1 MSKNNHDNNN
11 IDEKDIDYGKDR
23 NIEGQAENDNFDKES
38 SEASE
43 LTDDGKLD
51 TEIIEDALDK
61 SANTRNFTGWK
72 KYLFMAI
79 AVIGALYHLYI
90 LNFNPIDPW
99 VFRSTHIVFGTVL
112 SLMFY
117 KGWKTKSNS
126 IPVIDWVLIAAAI
139 FIGYYIAANLT
150 TLVFRFGVT
159 PTTLDVI
166 VATVGILLVL
176 EITRRS
182 SGWTLPILAGVF
194 IAYSFL
200 GPYLP
205 GIFNH
210 NGYSFERFVTYIY
223 GLDGVF
229 GVTTDVSS
237 KYIILFI
244 IFGAFLQMSG
254 VGQYFID
261 VAFRL
266 AGWMRGG
273 PAKVAVFASALMGMI
288 NGTSAGNV
296 VATGSLTI
304 PLMKRTGYRSQ
315 FAAATEAT
323 ASAGGQLLPPIMG
336 AGAFLMAE
344 ITGIPYSEIIIAAI
358 IPALL
363 YFVSVYFMVD
373 FQALKDDLKGV
384 PRHLLPESSY
394 LIKRAYL
401 FIPII
406 ILIALLVMGYS
417 VIFAGTVG
425 IIACFVLS
433 LFRKETRMGIMKV
446 LEAFELGMK
455 NALQLIAIVATAGI
469 IVGVIALTGVGQR
482 FSTLLLTIADNNMLI
497 ALIFAMAL
505 SIILGMG
512 MPTTAA
518 YAVAA
523 SVVAPGLV
531 RMGMEPL
538 LAHMFVF
545 YYAVISAITPP
556 VALAAFAAAGITG
569 TDPMKT
575 AGEAFKIGLAAFI
588 VPFMMFYSPELLL
601 LSDETMSIVL
611 ATVTAL
617 VGVYFLSAAVQ
628 GWFFR
633 KKAAW
638 YTRILLLVIAL
649 LLMISGLMTDGI
661 ALGLIAVA
669 FLIQKFVNKDEPH
682 KTELAAENGDD
693 LNTT

>member
-1 MSKNNHDNNN
+1 MRKENKRNVNDIDINDSSKDAKNA
-11 IDEKDIDYGKDR
+11 KDILEEVEG
-23 NIEGQAENDNFDKES
+23 NPETGQNEELNTEVIEDGL
-38 SEASE
+38 EASP
-43 LTDDGKLD
+43 D
-51 TEIIEDALDK
+51 
-61 SANTRNFTGWK
+61 TRNFEGWK
-72 KYLFMAI
+72 KYTFMII
-79 AVIGALYHLYI
+79 AVVGALYHLYI
-90 LNFNPIDPW
+90 LNFHPIDPW

-112 SLMFY
+112 TLMFY
-117 KGWKTKSNS
+117 KGWKTESNR
-126 IPVIDWVLIAAAI
+126 IPIIDWILIAAAI
-139 FIGYYIAANLT
+139 FIGYYITVNLT
-150 TLVFRFGVT
+150 TLVFRFGVM

-166 VATVGILLVL
+166 VATIGTLLVL
-176 EITRRS
+176 EITRRT

-205 GIFNH
+205 GILNH
-210 NGYSFERFVTYIY
+210 NGYSFDRFATYIY

-229 GVTTDVSS
+229 GVTTAVSS

-273 PAKVAVFASALMGMI
+273 PAKVAVFSSALMGMI

-304 PLMKRTGYRSQ
+304 PLMKKTGYRAR

-323 ASAGGQLLPPIMG
+323 ASAGGQILPPIMG

-344 ITGIPYSEIIIAAI
+344 ITGIAYSDIIIAAI
-358 IPALL
+358 IPAVL

-373 FQALKDDLKGV
+373 FQALKENLKGV
-384 PRHLLPESSY
+384 PRKMLPDSKYLL
-394 LIKRAYL
+394 KRAYL
-401 FIPII
+401 FVPII
-406 ILIALLVMGYS
+406 VLIALLVSGYS

-425 IIACFVLS
+425 IVTCFVLS
-433 LFRKETRMGIMKV
+433 LFRKETRMGIIKV
-446 LEAFELGMK
+446 LEALELGMK
-455 NALQLIAIVATAGI
+455 NALQLIAIVACAGI

-482 FSTLLLTIADNNMLI
+482 FSTMLLAVADNNMLI
-497 ALIFAMAL
+497 ALIFAMLL

-523 SVVAPGLV
+523 SVVAPGLI
-531 RMGMEPL
+531 RMGMDPL

-569 TDPMKT
+569 TNPMKT
-575 AGEAFKIGLAAFI
+575 AVEAFKIGLAAFI

-601 LSDETMSIVL
+601 LSDNNLNIIL

-617 VGVYFLSAAVQ
+617 IGVYFLSAAVQ
-628 GWFFR
+628 GWFF
-633 KKAAW
+633 KKYAPW
-638 YTRILLLVIAL
+638 YTRVILLATAV
-649 LLMISGLMTDGI
+649 LLMLSGIMTDAI
-661 ALGLIAVA
+661 AVGLIIVA
-669 FLIQKFVNKDEPH
+669 LFMQKYLN
-682 KTELAAENGDD
+682 KTEPVKEELTGNEREKE
-693 LNTT
+693 LNMT

>member
-1 MSKNNHDNNN
+1 MQDTENNGEKEN
-11 IDEKDIDYGKDR
+11 ILKDEPDFT
-23 NIEGQAENDNFDKES
+23 E
-38 SEASE
+38 
-43 LTDDGKLD
+43 DGKID
-51 TEIIEDALDK
+51 TEMVEDSLEE
-61 SANTRNFTGWK
+61 SESTRKFSGWK
-72 KYLFMAI
+72 KYLFMSI
-79 AVIGALYHLYI
+79 AVVGALYHLYI

-99 VFRSTHIVFGTVL
+99 VFRSNHVVFGTVL

-117 KGWKTKSNS
+117 KGWKTKSNK
-126 IPVIDWVLIAAAI
+126 IPIIDWVLIAAAI

-150 TLVFRFGVT
+150 TLVFRFGVA
-159 PTTLDVI
+159 PTTMDVI
-166 VATVGILLVL
+166 VATAGILLVL

-182 SGWTLPILAGVF
+182 SGWMLPLLAGIF

-205 GIFNH
+205 GILNH
-210 NGYSFERFVTYIY
+210 NGYAFDRFITYIY

-229 GVTTDVSS
+229 GITTDVSS

-304 PLMKRTGYRSQ
+304 PLMKKTGYRPQ

-323 ASAGGQLLPPIMG
+323 ASAGGQILPPIMG

-344 ITGIPYSEIIIAAI
+344 ITGIAYSEIIIAAI
-358 IPALL
+358 IPAIL

-384 PRHLLPESSY
+384 PRNLLPETAK
-394 LIKRAYL
+394 LVKQAYL

-406 ILIALLVMGYS
+406 LLIFLLVSGYS

-425 IIACFVLS
+425 IVLCFVLS
-433 LFRKETRMGIMKV
+433 LFRKETRMGIVKV
-446 LEAFELGMK
+446 LEALELGMK
-455 NALQLIAIVATAGI
+455 NSLQLIAIIATAGI

-482 FSTLLLTIADNNMLI
+482 FSTMLLTIADNNILI
-497 ALIFAMAL
+497 ALVFAMLL

-575 AGEAFKIGLAAFI
+575 AAEAFKIGLAAFI

-601 LSDETMSIVL
+601 LSDDNL
-611 ATVTAL
+611 AIILAVITAL
-617 VGVYFLSAAVQ
+617 IGVYFLSAAVQ

-633 KKAAW
+633 KRTTW
-638 YTRILLLVIAL
+638 YTRVLLLAIAV
-649 LLMISGLMTDGI
+649 LLMLSGLTTDAI
-661 ALGLIAVA
+661 ALGLIVVA
-669 FLIQKFVNKDEPH
+669 FMIQKFVNKREPH
-682 KTELAAENGDD
+682 QKNLASENGDNV
-693 LNTT
+693 NTT